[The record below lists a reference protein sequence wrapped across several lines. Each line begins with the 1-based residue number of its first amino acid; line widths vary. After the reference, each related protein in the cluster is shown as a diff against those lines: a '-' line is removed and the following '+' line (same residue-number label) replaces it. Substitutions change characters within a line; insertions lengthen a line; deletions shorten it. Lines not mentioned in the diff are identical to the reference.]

1 MFETLSERL
10 TSALGT
16 LTGKGRLTEQDIEA
30 ALRQVRMALLEAD
43 VDFKVAR
50 NFVSKIR
57 EEAQGENVVR
67 SLTPGQTVV
76 KIVQDN
82 LVEVLGGE
90 SAALQR
96 GETPPSVIMLV
107 GLQGAGKTTAAAKL
121 ALHIRRERKQDA
133 MIAACDLQRP
143 AAVEQLVT
151 LGKQINV
158 PVYNEDARKSTPLKV
173 AKNALDR
180 AKRDGTRWLILD
192 TAGRLAID
200 DELMGEL
207 ETIKSTVDPIETFL
221 VVDAMTGQDAVNSG
235 SEFNRR
241 IGLTGY
247 VADEDGW
254 RCSRRCGAFDEVG
267 YGTAGQVRRCRRA
280 SGAAGGV
287 SPGADGAADI
297 GHGRCHDT
305 HREGAAGDR
314 RGRCEAV
321 GTADAA
327 KRVRLERHA
336 RAVPIDTPNG
346 SVVGCFGDDTWYQ
359 RIDGRSQFAKRRRKA
374 DVSGGGD
381 HTVNDSARAVESEV
395 VERITAA
402 TSGHRFWHIAIAGQS
417 AIGPVSSDAE
427 DDEAH
432 QRARRR
438 ARNAEHDAGNG
449 LGVATSG
456 GCCGCGL
463 VVCRADRCWY
473 RNPLQSRNNRNVL

>member
-90 SAALQR
+90 SATLQR

-158 PVYNEDARKSTPLKV
+158 PVYNEDPRKSTPLKV

-207 ETIKSTVDPIETFL
+207 EKIKSTVDPIETFL

-241 IGLTGY
+241 IGLTGMLLTKMDGDARGGAALSMKS
-247 VADEDGW
+247 VTGLPVKFVGVGERPEQLEEFHPERMAQRILGMGDVTTLIEKAQREIDEDDAKRLEQRMRRNEFDLNDMLEQFRSIRRMGPLSDVLGMIPGISGLMGG
-254 RCSRRCGAFDEVG
+254 RNLRNVDEKRMSQVEAIILSMTPHERSNPRLLNGSRR
-267 YGTAGQVRRCRRA
+267 RR
-280 SGAAGGV
+280 
-287 SPGADGAADI
+287 
-297 GHGRCHDT
+297 
-305 HREGAAGDR
+305 
-314 RGRCEAV
+314 
-321 GTADAA
+321 
-327 KRVRLERHA
+327 
-336 RAVPIDTPNG
+336 
-346 SVVGCFGDDTWYQ
+346 
-359 RIDGRSQFAKRRRKA
+359 
-374 DVSGGGD
+374 
-381 HTVNDSARAVESEV
+381 
-395 VERITAA
+395 
-402 TSGHRFWHIAIAGQS
+402 
-417 AIGPVSSDAE
+417 
-427 DDEAH
+427 
-432 QRARRR
+432 
-438 ARNAEHDAGNG
+438 
-449 LGVATSG
+449 VATGSG
-456 GCCGCGL
+456 TSPSQVNQLLGQYRQMQKMMKRISGPGGE
-463 VVCRADRCWY
+463 RAMQNMMRGMG
-473 RNPLQSRNNRNVL
+473 

>member
-82 LVEVLGGE
+82 LVQVLGGE
-90 SAALQR
+90 SAVLQR

-207 ETIKSTVDPIETFL
+207 EKIKSTVDPIETFL

-241 IGLTGY
+241 IGLTGMLLTKMDGDARGGAALSMKS
-247 VADEDGW
+247 VTGLPVKFVGVGERPEQLEEFHPERMAQRILGMGDVTTLIEKAQREIDEDDAKRLEQRMRRNEFDLNDMLEQFRSIRRMGPLSDVLGMIPGISGLMGG
-254 RCSRRCGAFDEVG
+254 RNLRNVDEKRMSQVEAIILSMTPQERSNPRLLNGSRR
-267 YGTAGQVRRCRRA
+267 RR
-280 SGAAGGV
+280 
-287 SPGADGAADI
+287 
-297 GHGRCHDT
+297 
-305 HREGAAGDR
+305 
-314 RGRCEAV
+314 
-321 GTADAA
+321 
-327 KRVRLERHA
+327 
-336 RAVPIDTPNG
+336 
-346 SVVGCFGDDTWYQ
+346 
-359 RIDGRSQFAKRRRKA
+359 
-374 DVSGGGD
+374 
-381 HTVNDSARAVESEV
+381 
-395 VERITAA
+395 
-402 TSGHRFWHIAIAGQS
+402 
-417 AIGPVSSDAE
+417 
-427 DDEAH
+427 
-432 QRARRR
+432 
-438 ARNAEHDAGNG
+438 
-449 LGVATSG
+449 VATGSG
-456 GCCGCGL
+456 TSPSQVNQLLGQYRQMQKMMKRISGPGGE
-463 VVCRADRCWY
+463 RAMQNMMRGMG
-473 RNPLQSRNNRNVL
+473 

>member
-57 EEAQGENVVR
+57 EEAQGEEVVR

-121 ALHIRRERKQDA
+121 ALHIRRERKQDV

-180 AKRDGTRWLILD
+180 AKQHGTRWLILD

-200 DELMGEL
+200 DELMAEL
-207 ETIKSTVDPIETFL
+207 EKVKSTVDPIETFL

-241 IGLTGY
+241 IGLTGMLLTKMDGDARGGAALSMKS
-247 VADEDGW
+247 VTGLPVKFVGVGERPEQLEEFHPERMAQRILGMGDVTTLIEKAQREIDEDDAKRLEQRLRRNEFDLNDMLEQFRSIRRMGPLSDVLGMIPGLGGLMGG
-254 RCSRRCGAFDEVG
+254 RSLQNVDEKRMSQVEAIILSMTPQERSNPRLLNGSRR
-267 YGTAGQVRRCRRA
+267 RR
-280 SGAAGGV
+280 
-287 SPGADGAADI
+287 
-297 GHGRCHDT
+297 
-305 HREGAAGDR
+305 
-314 RGRCEAV
+314 
-321 GTADAA
+321 
-327 KRVRLERHA
+327 
-336 RAVPIDTPNG
+336 
-346 SVVGCFGDDTWYQ
+346 
-359 RIDGRSQFAKRRRKA
+359 
-374 DVSGGGD
+374 
-381 HTVNDSARAVESEV
+381 
-395 VERITAA
+395 
-402 TSGHRFWHIAIAGQS
+402 
-417 AIGPVSSDAE
+417 
-427 DDEAH
+427 
-432 QRARRR
+432 
-438 ARNAEHDAGNG
+438 
-449 LGVATSG
+449 VATGSG
-456 GCCGCGL
+456 TSPSQVNQLLGQYRQMQKMMKRISGPGGE
-463 VVCRADRCWY
+463 RA
-473 RNPLQSRNNRNVL
+473 LQNMMRGMG

>member
-207 ETIKSTVDPIETFL
+207 EKIKSTVDPIETFL

-241 IGLTGY
+241 IGLTGMLLTKMDGDARGGAALSMKS
-247 VADEDGW
+247 VTGLPVKFVGVGERPEQLEEFHPERMAQRILGMGDVTTLIEKAQREIDEDDAKRLEQRIRRNEFDLNDMLEQFRSIRRMGPLSDVLGMIPGISGLMGG
-254 RCSRRCGAFDEVG
+254 RNLRNVDEKRMSQVEAIILSMTPQERSNPRLLNGSRR
-267 YGTAGQVRRCRRA
+267 RR
-280 SGAAGGV
+280 
-287 SPGADGAADI
+287 
-297 GHGRCHDT
+297 
-305 HREGAAGDR
+305 
-314 RGRCEAV
+314 
-321 GTADAA
+321 
-327 KRVRLERHA
+327 
-336 RAVPIDTPNG
+336 
-346 SVVGCFGDDTWYQ
+346 
-359 RIDGRSQFAKRRRKA
+359 
-374 DVSGGGD
+374 
-381 HTVNDSARAVESEV
+381 
-395 VERITAA
+395 
-402 TSGHRFWHIAIAGQS
+402 
-417 AIGPVSSDAE
+417 
-427 DDEAH
+427 
-432 QRARRR
+432 
-438 ARNAEHDAGNG
+438 
-449 LGVATSG
+449 VATGSG
-456 GCCGCGL
+456 TSPSQVNQLLGQYRQMQKMMKRISGPGGE
-463 VVCRADRCWY
+463 RAMQNMMRGMG
-473 RNPLQSRNNRNVL
+473 

>member
-158 PVYNEDARKSTPLKV
+158 PVYNEDVRKSTPLKV

-207 ETIKSTVDPIETFL
+207 EKIKSTVDPIETFL

-241 IGLTGY
+241 IGLTGMLLTKMDGDARGGAALSMKS
-247 VADEDGW
+247 VTGLPVKFVGVGERPEQLEEFHPERMAQRILGMGDVTTLIEKAQREIDEDDAKRLEQRMRRNEFDLNDMLEQFRSIRRMGPLSDVLGMIPGISGLMGG
-254 RCSRRCGAFDEVG
+254 RNLRNIDEKRMSQVEAIILSMTPQERSNPRLLNGSRR
-267 YGTAGQVRRCRRA
+267 RR
-280 SGAAGGV
+280 
-287 SPGADGAADI
+287 
-297 GHGRCHDT
+297 
-305 HREGAAGDR
+305 
-314 RGRCEAV
+314 
-321 GTADAA
+321 
-327 KRVRLERHA
+327 
-336 RAVPIDTPNG
+336 
-346 SVVGCFGDDTWYQ
+346 
-359 RIDGRSQFAKRRRKA
+359 
-374 DVSGGGD
+374 
-381 HTVNDSARAVESEV
+381 
-395 VERITAA
+395 
-402 TSGHRFWHIAIAGQS
+402 
-417 AIGPVSSDAE
+417 
-427 DDEAH
+427 
-432 QRARRR
+432 
-438 ARNAEHDAGNG
+438 
-449 LGVATSG
+449 VATGSG
-456 GCCGCGL
+456 TSPSQVNQLLGQYRQMQKMMKRISGPGGE
-463 VVCRADRCWY
+463 RAMQNMMRGMG
-473 RNPLQSRNNRNVL
+473 

>member
-241 IGLTGY
+241 IGLTGMLLTKMDGDARGGAALSMKS
-247 VADEDGW
+247 VTGLPVKFVGVGERPEQLEEFHPERMAQRILGMGDVTTLIEKAQREIDEDDAKRLEQRMRRNEFDLNDMLEQFRSIRRMGPLSDVLGMIPGISGLMGG
-254 RCSRRCGAFDEVG
+254 RNLRNVDEKRMSQVEAIILSMTPQERSNPRLLNGSRR
-267 YGTAGQVRRCRRA
+267 RR
-280 SGAAGGV
+280 
-287 SPGADGAADI
+287 
-297 GHGRCHDT
+297 
-305 HREGAAGDR
+305 
-314 RGRCEAV
+314 
-321 GTADAA
+321 
-327 KRVRLERHA
+327 
-336 RAVPIDTPNG
+336 
-346 SVVGCFGDDTWYQ
+346 
-359 RIDGRSQFAKRRRKA
+359 
-374 DVSGGGD
+374 
-381 HTVNDSARAVESEV
+381 
-395 VERITAA
+395 
-402 TSGHRFWHIAIAGQS
+402 
-417 AIGPVSSDAE
+417 
-427 DDEAH
+427 
-432 QRARRR
+432 
-438 ARNAEHDAGNG
+438 
-449 LGVATSG
+449 VATGSG
-456 GCCGCGL
+456 TSPSQVNQLLGQYRQMQKMMKRISGPGGE
-463 VVCRADRCWY
+463 RAMQNMMRGMG
-473 RNPLQSRNNRNVL
+473 

>member
-158 PVYNEDARKSTPLKV
+158 PVYNEDVRKSTPLKV

-207 ETIKSTVDPIETFL
+207 EKIKSTVHPIETFL

-241 IGLTGY
+241 IGLTGMLLTKMDGDARGGAALSMKS
-247 VADEDGW
+247 VTGLPVKFVGVGERPEQLEEFHPERMAQRILGMGDVTTLIEKAQREIGEDDAKRLEQRMRRNEFDLNDMLEQFRSIRRMGPLSDVLGMIPGISGLMGGRNLRNVDEKRMSQVEAIILSMTPQERSNPRLLNG
-254 RCSRRCGAFDEVG
+254 SRR
-267 YGTAGQVRRCRRA
+267 RR
-280 SGAAGGV
+280 
-287 SPGADGAADI
+287 
-297 GHGRCHDT
+297 
-305 HREGAAGDR
+305 
-314 RGRCEAV
+314 
-321 GTADAA
+321 
-327 KRVRLERHA
+327 
-336 RAVPIDTPNG
+336 
-346 SVVGCFGDDTWYQ
+346 
-359 RIDGRSQFAKRRRKA
+359 
-374 DVSGGGD
+374 
-381 HTVNDSARAVESEV
+381 
-395 VERITAA
+395 
-402 TSGHRFWHIAIAGQS
+402 
-417 AIGPVSSDAE
+417 
-427 DDEAH
+427 
-432 QRARRR
+432 
-438 ARNAEHDAGNG
+438 
-449 LGVATSG
+449 VATGSG
-456 GCCGCGL
+456 TSPSQVNQLLGQYRQMQKMMKRISGPGGE
-463 VVCRADRCWY
+463 RAMQNMMRGMG
-473 RNPLQSRNNRNVL
+473 

>member
-158 PVYNEDARKSTPLKV
+158 PVYNEDPRKSTPLKV

-207 ETIKSTVDPIETFL
+207 EKIKSTVDPIETFL

-241 IGLTGY
+241 IGLTGMLLTKMDGDARGGAALSMKS
-247 VADEDGW
+247 VTGLPVKFVGVGERPEQLEEFHPERMAQRILGMGDVTTLIEKAQREIGEDDAKRLEQRMRRNEFDLNDMLEQFRSIRRMGPLSDVLGMIPGISGLMGGRNLRNVDEKRMSQVEAIILSMTPQERSNPRLLNG
-254 RCSRRCGAFDEVG
+254 SRR
-267 YGTAGQVRRCRRA
+267 RR
-280 SGAAGGV
+280 
-287 SPGADGAADI
+287 
-297 GHGRCHDT
+297 
-305 HREGAAGDR
+305 
-314 RGRCEAV
+314 
-321 GTADAA
+321 
-327 KRVRLERHA
+327 
-336 RAVPIDTPNG
+336 
-346 SVVGCFGDDTWYQ
+346 
-359 RIDGRSQFAKRRRKA
+359 
-374 DVSGGGD
+374 
-381 HTVNDSARAVESEV
+381 
-395 VERITAA
+395 
-402 TSGHRFWHIAIAGQS
+402 
-417 AIGPVSSDAE
+417 
-427 DDEAH
+427 
-432 QRARRR
+432 
-438 ARNAEHDAGNG
+438 
-449 LGVATSG
+449 VATGSG
-456 GCCGCGL
+456 TSPSQVNQLLGQYRQMQKMMKRISGPGGE
-463 VVCRADRCWY
+463 RAMQNMMRGMG
-473 RNPLQSRNNRNVL
+473 

>member
-207 ETIKSTVDPIETFL
+207 EKIKSTVDPIETFL

-241 IGLTGY
+241 IGLTGMLLTKMDGDARGGAALSMKS
-247 VADEDGW
+247 VTGLPVKFVGVGERPEQLEEFHPERMAQRILGMGDVTTLIEKAQREIDEDDAKRLEQRMRRNEFDLNDMLEQFRSIRRMGPLSDVLGMIPGISGLMGG
-254 RCSRRCGAFDEVG
+254 RNLRNVDEKRMSQVEAIILSMTPQERSNPRLLNGSRR
-267 YGTAGQVRRCRRA
+267 RR
-280 SGAAGGV
+280 
-287 SPGADGAADI
+287 
-297 GHGRCHDT
+297 
-305 HREGAAGDR
+305 
-314 RGRCEAV
+314 
-321 GTADAA
+321 
-327 KRVRLERHA
+327 
-336 RAVPIDTPNG
+336 
-346 SVVGCFGDDTWYQ
+346 
-359 RIDGRSQFAKRRRKA
+359 
-374 DVSGGGD
+374 
-381 HTVNDSARAVESEV
+381 
-395 VERITAA
+395 
-402 TSGHRFWHIAIAGQS
+402 
-417 AIGPVSSDAE
+417 
-427 DDEAH
+427 
-432 QRARRR
+432 
-438 ARNAEHDAGNG
+438 
-449 LGVATSG
+449 VATGSG
-456 GCCGCGL
+456 TSPSQVNQLLGQYRQMQKMMKRISGPGGE
-463 VVCRADRCWY
+463 RAMQNMMRGMG
-473 RNPLQSRNNRNVL
+473 

>member
-158 PVYNEDARKSTPLKV
+158 PVYNEDVRKSTPLKV

-207 ETIKSTVDPIETFL
+207 EKIKSTVDPIETFL

-241 IGLTGY
+241 IGLTGMLLTKMDGDARGGAALSMKS
-247 VADEDGW
+247 VTGLPVKFVGVGERPEQLEEFHPERMAQRILGMGDVTTLIEKAQREIDEDGAK
-254 RCSRRCGAFDEVG
+254 RLEQRMRRNEFDLNDMLEQFRSIRRMGPLSDVLGLIPGISGLMGGRNLRNVDEKRMSQVEAIILSMTPQERSNPRLLNGSRR
-267 YGTAGQVRRCRRA
+267 RR
-280 SGAAGGV
+280 
-287 SPGADGAADI
+287 
-297 GHGRCHDT
+297 
-305 HREGAAGDR
+305 
-314 RGRCEAV
+314 
-321 GTADAA
+321 
-327 KRVRLERHA
+327 
-336 RAVPIDTPNG
+336 
-346 SVVGCFGDDTWYQ
+346 
-359 RIDGRSQFAKRRRKA
+359 
-374 DVSGGGD
+374 
-381 HTVNDSARAVESEV
+381 
-395 VERITAA
+395 
-402 TSGHRFWHIAIAGQS
+402 
-417 AIGPVSSDAE
+417 
-427 DDEAH
+427 
-432 QRARRR
+432 
-438 ARNAEHDAGNG
+438 
-449 LGVATSG
+449 VATGSG
-456 GCCGCGL
+456 TSPSQVNQLLGQYRQMQKMMKRISGPGGE
-463 VVCRADRCWY
+463 RAMQNMMRGMG
-473 RNPLQSRNNRNVL
+473 